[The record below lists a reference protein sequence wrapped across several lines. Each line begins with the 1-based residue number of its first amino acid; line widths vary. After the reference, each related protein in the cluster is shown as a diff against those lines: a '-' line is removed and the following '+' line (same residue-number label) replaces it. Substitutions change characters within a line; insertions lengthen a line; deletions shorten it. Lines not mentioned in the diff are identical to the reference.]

1 MVFNLFK
8 KKKPVE
14 EKSNM
19 NAHYH
24 NLQVREIIKETA
36 DAITIVFNHP
46 ENKKIQYKAGQ
57 FLTLIMTIN
66 GERIRRAYSM
76 CTSPLVDDYPAVTV
90 KVVEGG
96 KMSGFLI
103 KNLKVGDII
112 EVMEPMGHFTTDLL
126 EKNKRHIILFGGGSG
141 ITPLMAILK
150 SILYGEPQSIISLIY
165 ANRDENSVIFKD
177 KIKELQHKFTGRF
190 NVIHV
195 LDNAPLNWQGPSGLL
210 NPDMLKKILAELPI
224 WSPENT
230 QYLMCG
236 PEGMMNN
243 VENTLNAFGISK
255 DKIFK
260 ESFVAGTINKAEAAK
275 QAEVVKE
282 ESTAHEV
289 TIIYD
294 GEEYKF
300 VVEPGKTILETA
312 LDLDIDL
319 PYSCQSGLCTAC
331 RGKRLS
337 GKVKMDEEEGLS
349 EQELQEGYVL
359 TCVGHPLTSD
369 VKIEIG

>member
-1 MVFNLFK
+1 
-8 KKKPVE
+8 
-14 EKSNM
+14 
-19 NAHYH
+19 
-24 NLQVREIIKETA
+24 
-36 DAITIVFNHP
+36 
-46 ENKKIQYKAGQ
+46 
-57 FLTLIMTIN
+57 
-66 GERIRRAYSM
+66 M

-96 KMSGFLI
+96 KMSGFLN
-103 KNLKVGDII
+103 KNLKAGDTI

-126 EKNKRHIILFGGGSG
+126 KENKRHIILFGGGSG

-165 ANRDENSVIFKD
+165 ANRNEDSIIFKE
-177 KIKELQHKFTGRF
+177 KIKELQLKFPGRF
-190 NVIHV
+190 NVVHV

-210 NPDMLKKILAELPI
+210 NPDMLKKILAELPA
-224 WSPENT
+224 WNPENT

-243 VENTLNAFGISK
+243 VENTLKAFGISK

-275 QAEVVKE
+275 QAEEVKE

-289 TIIYD
+289 TVIYD

-349 EQELQEGYVL
+349 EQELEEGYVL

>member
-1 MVFNLFK
+1 MVFNIFK

-14 EKSNM
+14 EKDSM
-19 NAHYH
+19 NAHYYH
-24 NLQVREIIKETA
+24 LKVREVIRETA
-36 DAITIVFNHP
+36 DAITIVFDHP
-46 ENKKIQYKAGQ
+46 ENKKIIYKAGQ
-57 FLTLIMTIN
+57 FLTLIMNIN
-66 GERIRRAYSM
+66 GEKIRRAYSM

-96 KMSGFLI
+96 KMSGFLNQ
-103 KNLKVGDII
+103 NLKAGDTI

-126 EKNKRHIILFGGGSG
+126 KENKRHIILFGGGSG

-165 ANRDENSVIFKD
+165 ANRNEDSIIFKE
-177 KIKELQHKFTGRF
+177 KIKELQLKFPGRF
-190 NVIHV
+190 NVVHV

-210 NPDMLKKILAELPI
+210 NPDMLKKILAELPA
-224 WSPENT
+224 WNPENT

-243 VENTLNAFGISK
+243 VENTLKAFGISK
-255 DKIFK
+255 DKMFK

-275 QAEVVKE
+275 QAEEVKE

-289 TIIYD
+289 TVIYD

-349 EQELQEGYVL
+349 EQELEEGYVL